1 MMKAKGSIQSIDRKT
16 RRLDAVFSIEAAVV
30 MPTVIIALVG
40 MILFSYKLHDI
51 VTADLTAN
59 EAAEIY
65 GHMLDDSDTDT
76 AGRYGAKRMDGLFS
90 GRKYQLSLEKYKEG
104 SVVSIS
110 GEEGVRTYEDKGFSP
125 HTFMRKLTVL
135 EEIADNEP

>member
-1 MMKAKGSIQSIDRKT
+1 MKGKGAIQSIDRKT
-16 RRLDAVFSIEAAVV
+16 RRLDAGFSIEAAVV

-51 VTADLTAN
+51 VTADLAAN

-76 AGRYGAKRMDGLFS
+76 AERYGAKRMDGLFS
-90 GRKYQLSLEKYKEG
+90 GREYQLSLEKYKDG